1 MKLCIADP
9 PYFGRASVWYGNK
22 MTKSQLGKNQ
32 GGSANIS
39 GPKPADYHPEAQ
51 EWDKIEKHQEMVSML
66 IDRYDGWA
74 IAMAHDNLRDYLP
87 LIPRSVPIHVGIWN
101 KPQNMPSGARVMN
114 TYEPVVFHVPEGRRA
129 SKGQTIFPKDC
140 VTISRINNGFPG
152 AKPIAWTQWVLD
164 LLGYDS
170 ETDQVDDLFHG
181 SGAVTKALQQP
192 VLI

>member
-9 PYFGRASVWYGNK
+9 PYLGRAAIWYGDK
-22 MTKSQLGKNQ
+22 MHKSKLGKNQ
-32 GGSANIS
+32 GGNANTTEA
-39 GPKPADYHPEAQ
+39 KPADYHPEAQ
-51 EWDKIEKHQEMVSML
+51 EWDRIEKHQEMVSML
-66 IDRYDGWA
+66 IKNYDGWA

-101 KPQNMPSGARVMN
+101 KPQNMPSGSRVMN

-140 VTISRINNGFPG
+140 VTIRRMNNGFPG
-152 AKPIAWTQWVLD
+152 SKPVAWTHWVLD

-170 ETDQVDDLFHG
+170 EIDEVDDLFFG
-181 SGAVTKALQQP
+181 SGAVTKALLQP
-192 VLI
+192 TLI